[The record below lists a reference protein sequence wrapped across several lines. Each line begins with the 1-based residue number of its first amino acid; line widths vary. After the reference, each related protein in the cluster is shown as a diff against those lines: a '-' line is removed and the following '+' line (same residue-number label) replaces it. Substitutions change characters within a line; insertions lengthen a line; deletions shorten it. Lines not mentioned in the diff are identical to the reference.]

1 MIDNDVK
8 SQSRATRSTANGSR
22 MDELAASARDVASQ
36 VEDQS
41 ARLIDRMPAA
51 IEAARTSAVD
61 AARGVEAMPER
72 TRLVLATLS
81 LGFAAGLYLAGAP
94 RLVTL
99 LAVTPAAVVAAGW
112 MAREADRPPLD

>member
-1 MIDNDVK
+1 MIDNEVK
-8 SQSRATRSTANGSR
+8 SRPNRATANGSR
-22 MDELAASARDVASQ
+22 IDELASSARDVASQ

-41 ARLIDRMPAA
+41 SRLIDRMPAA

-81 LGFAAGLYLAGAP
+81 LGVAAGLYLAGAP
-94 RLVTL
+94 RVVTL
-99 LAVTPAAVVAAGW
+99 LAVTPAAIVATGW
-112 MAREADRPPLD
+112 MAREADRPTV